1 MKTETQLSAEM
12 AMLCKSIENAS
23 VVMLTNLDDDGA
35 LLTRPMA
42 PLEMDGDGGLWF
54 FTDLRSAKVEHLRVA
69 NVSFADPA
77 RGTYVSLFGRSE
89 ICTDRA
95 RIKRL
100 WTSFAKAA
108 FPAGPDST
116 YIALLKFV
124 ADPTGQWQASHGN
137 MRRMF
142 AEAPADRDENRVS
155 PGGHYRQSAT
165 PQAHPSRHER

>member
-1 MKTETQLSAEM
+1 MKTETQASAEM
-12 AMLCKSIENAS
+12 TMLCKSIQNAS
-23 VVMLTNLDDDGA
+23 VVMLSNLDTDGA

-42 PLEMDGDGGLWF
+42 PLEMDGNGGLWF

-69 NVSFADPA
+69 NVSFADPTC
-77 RGTYVSLFGRSE
+77 GTYVSLFGRSE

-95 RIKRL
+95 RIERL

-124 ADPTGQWQASHGN
+124 ADPTAHWEAAHGN
-137 MRRMF
+137 MLRMF
-142 AEAPADRDENRVS
+142 AKAGSDVDEQPSSLHKHAALPAPLNAS
-155 PGGHYRQSAT
+155 PNNASA
-165 PQAHPSRHER
+165 

>member
-1 MKTETQLSAEM
+1 MKTETQSSAELTL
-12 AMLCKSIENAS
+12 LCKAIENAS
-23 VVMLTNLDDDGA
+23 VVMLTNLDTDGA

-42 PLEMDGDGGLWF
+42 PLEMDGKGGLWF

-100 WTSFAKAA
+100 WTSFARAA

-116 YIALLKFV
+116 YIALLRFV
-124 ADPTGQWQASHGN
+124 ADPTEHWEASHGN
-137 MRRMF
+137 MLRMF
-142 AEAPADRDENRVS
+142 AQAPSDVDEKPMGR
-155 PGGHYRQSAT
+155 GGHHAPTARAQASPNSPSA
-165 PQAHPSRHER
+165 